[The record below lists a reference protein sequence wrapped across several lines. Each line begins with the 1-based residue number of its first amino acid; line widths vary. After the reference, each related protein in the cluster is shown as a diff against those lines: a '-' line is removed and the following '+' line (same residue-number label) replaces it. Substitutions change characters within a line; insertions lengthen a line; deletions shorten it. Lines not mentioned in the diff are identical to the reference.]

1 MKKSD
6 ENEAEKMDLLFIV
19 HKMCH
24 KECKKKA
31 KKKRNGC
38 QVMKNSRA
46 QTVSDSQNKCTTRQ
60 FANSMAIQIN

>member
-1 MKKSD
+1 MMKKSD

-24 KECKKKA
+24 KECKKKQ

-38 QVMKNSRA
+38 QVMKNLRA
-46 QTVSDSQNKCTTRQ
+46 
-60 FANSMAIQIN
+60 

>member
-1 MKKSD
+1 MKMERNKWIYY
-6 ENEAEKMDLLFIV
+6 LLFTRCVIKNV
-19 HKMCH
+19 
-24 KECKKKA
+24 KKTA
-31 KKKRNGC
+31 KKRNGC